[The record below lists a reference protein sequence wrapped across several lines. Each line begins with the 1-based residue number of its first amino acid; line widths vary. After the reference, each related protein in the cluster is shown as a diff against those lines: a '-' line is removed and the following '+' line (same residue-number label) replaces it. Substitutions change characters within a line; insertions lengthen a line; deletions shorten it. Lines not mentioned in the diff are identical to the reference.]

1 MELRSTYAVEKDQ
14 GGNMK
19 KIGMVLLIIAGVVI
33 VFGGMIIAG
42 LNKPVILD
50 EQVNSTWAQVE
61 NQLQRRVDLIPNL
74 VSTVKGYMEHE
85 RGTFEKITELRSQW
99 AKAAGAQEKIKTANA
114 ITETLSKILMV
125 AENYPELK
133 ANENFLNLQAQL
145 EGTENRIAVER
156 MRYNDAVKT
165 FNAYQRT
172 IFGSVFCGLRGLS
185 RPRVYFKAVE
195 GAREAPKVI
204 F

>member
-1 MELRSTYAVEKDQ
+1 
-14 GGNMK
+14 MK
-19 KIGMVLLIIAGVVI
+19 KIGMVLLIVLGVIV
-33 VFGGMIIAG
+33 VFGGMVIAG

-50 EQVNSTWAQVE
+50 EQVNNTWAQVE
-61 NQLQRRVDLIPNL
+61 NQLQRRNDLIPNL

-99 AKAAGAQEKIKTANA
+99 AKAATTQQKIETANA
-114 ITETLSKILMV
+114 MTDTLSKLLLV
-125 AENYPELK
+125 AENYPILK
-133 ANENFLNLQAQL
+133 ANENFLSLQAQL

-172 IFGSVFCGLRGLS
+172 IFGSVFCSLRGLGQ
-185 RPRVYFKAVE
+185 PRVYFKAS
-195 GAREAPKVI
+195 EAAKEVPKVA

>member
-1 MELRSTYAVEKDQ
+1 
-14 GGNMK
+14 MK
-19 KIGMVLLIIAGVVI
+19 KIGMVLLVVIGVVI
-33 VFGGMIIAG
+33 VVGGMVIAG
-42 LNKPVILD
+42 LNKPVVLD
-50 EQVNSTWAQVE
+50 EQVNNAWAQVE

-99 AKAAGAQEKIKTANA
+99 AKASSTQEKIQTANA
-114 ITETLSKILMV
+114 ITDALSKILMV
-125 AENYPELK
+125 SENYPELK
-133 ANENFLNLQAQL
+133 ANENFLSLQAQL

-172 IFGSVFCGLRGLS
+172 IFGSVFCSLRNLGQ
-185 RPRVYFKAVE
+185 PRVYFKAAETAKEV
-195 GAREAPKVI
+195 PKVT